1 MKVNRTVR
9 FLPLL
14 IFIGLIIGVLIG
26 TFFTSRFVGNKLN
39 IINASTNK
47 LNEML
52 YIVNTNY
59 VDTVNISELVED
71 AIPKLL
77 EDLDPHCA
85 YIKAEDVARANEDLK
100 GSFSGV
106 GVQFTLKNDTIHIT
120 NVIKGGPSEKVGLL
134 PGDRIVSIDGEEFVG
149 KIVTNSETMKRLK
162 GEKGTTVVVGVV
174 RSGEK
179 EIVEYSIE
187 RGDIPLKSVDATYML
202 NE

>member
-77 EDLDPHCA
+77 ED
-85 YIKAEDVARANEDLK
+85 
-100 GSFSGV
+100 
-106 GVQFTLKNDTIHIT
+106 
-120 NVIKGGPSEKVGLL
+120 
-134 PGDRIVSIDGEEFVG
+134 
-149 KIVTNSETMKRLK
+149 
-162 GEKGTTVVVGVV
+162 
-174 RSGEK
+174 
-179 EIVEYSIE
+179 
-187 RGDIPLKSVDATYML
+187 
-202 NE
+202 